1 MKTVHIKA
9 YAKVN
14 LFLDIVGVED
24 GFHMLDTVVSTINLF
39 DEITISKRKDKKIVL
54 KTPMSLYFVCDD
66 IDNNAYKAAKLFIDT
81 FDTCGVDITLKKNIP
96 IGSGLGGSS
105 ADIAGVL
112 LGLKK
117 LYEIEEDVKPLADM
131 LGSDSGY
138 MLTGGYARLTK
149 KGNKVELLD
158 IDKKMYMVVI
168 PAKGGVNTTECY
180 KLYDTCGLKPIENGS
195 QKMIEHLAD
204 NQLIGE
210 DFYNALYL
218 PATML
223 NENVRRAYE
232 TLKALSPTAV
242 LMSGSGSSVYA
253 VFDSFELCMWAHS
266 KVKYD
271 FKDSFVTET
280 LSYKELNKKSRS
292 LYSIEE
298 ND

>member
-1 MKTVHIKA
+1 MKTIHLKA

-14 LFLDIVGVED
+14 LFLDIVGTKD
-24 GFHMLDTVVSTINLF
+24 GFHMLDTVVTSINLF
-39 DEITISKRKDKKIVL
+39 DEITISKRKDKKVVL
-54 KTPMSLYFVCDD
+54 RTPSNLYFMCDEV
-66 IDNNAYKAAKLFIDT
+66 DNNAYKAGKLFVDT
-81 FDTCGVDITLKKNIP
+81 FDTNGADITVKKNIP

-112 LGLKK
+112 AGLKK
-117 LYEIEEDVKPLADM
+117 LYEVEEDVKPLADM

-138 MLTGGYARLTK
+138 MLTGGYARLTE

-168 PAKGGVNTTECY
+168 TAKGGVNTTECY
-180 KLYDTCGLKPIENGS
+180 KLFDTCGIKPIENGS
-195 QKMIEHLAD
+195 RKIIQHLAD

-210 DFYNALYL
+210 DFYNALYV
-218 PATML
+218 PATMI
-223 NENVRRAYE
+223 NENVKKAYE
-232 TLKALSPTAV
+232 TLKGLCPTAV

-253 VFDSFELCMWAHS
+253 VFDTFELCMWAYS